1 MSKSAGVVEYDRDFG
16 KETHDDQRMF
26 ELLTVGVFQV
36 GLSWQAAA
44 SKLPAYRHNFFN
56 MNIAKTAAMDL
67 ENIDAIM
74 QDPNMIRNPRKIRAG
89 IKNDRAIIGV
99 QNDYGSFAEYMWAF
113 VDEVPHTKEYETRDE
128 VETSTPFA
136 GKVAKDMKKHG
147 FTFVGPTVTY
157 MFMKA
162 CGMIQDQVWDS

>member
-1 MSKSAGVVEYDRDFG
+1 MR
-16 KETHDDQRMF
+16 
-26 ELLTVGVFQV
+26 VGVFEV
-36 GLSWQAAA
+36 GRSWQAAA

-56 MNIAKTAAMDL
+56 MNMAKTAAMDL
-67 ENIDAIM
+67 ENIDAVM
-74 QDPNMIRNPRKIRAG
+74 QDPNMIRNPLKIRAVS
-89 IKNDRAIIGV
+89 KNARAIIGV
-99 QNDYGSFAEYMWAF
+99 QHDYGSFAEYMWAF